1 MSISSVSALKTV
13 VNDRLYAGLN
23 AGNVVPHWVHASLS
37 WVDLDDVF
45 KLCLA
50 ALQLFLPE
58 FALRLAIF
66 NHLVFWVLALLK
78 HLLDIAYIV

>member
-1 MSISSVSALKTV
+1 MSALKTV
-13 VNDRLYAGLN
+13 VNDWLHACLN
-23 AGNVVPHWVHASLS
+23 AGNVVPHGIHAGLS

-45 KLCLA
+45 KLSFA
-50 ALQLFLPE
+50 SLQLLFPH
-58 FALRLAIF
+58 FALGLAIF